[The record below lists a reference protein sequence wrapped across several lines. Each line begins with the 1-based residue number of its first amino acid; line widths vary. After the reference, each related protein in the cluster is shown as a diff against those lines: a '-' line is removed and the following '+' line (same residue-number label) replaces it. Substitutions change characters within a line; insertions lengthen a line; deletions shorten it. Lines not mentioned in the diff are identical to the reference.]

1 MDAKFMLD
9 QITDFLIM
17 LSEIE
22 PNANEPTDLTIARK
36 VWITSSE
43 LLSEIVDLLPSNKG
57 RLSLVTS
64 LIKAYGLDSKCED
77 IIGVGRVRRHDLESF
92 HGKQFLSILLKNRP
106 SIDVDHVELE
116 KIRETL
122 QIREYKDIP
131 KTPGTAPKEHI
142 DIIKLGDELGDKYNK
157 NQINDI
163 SDSDLELSEINDEII
178 LVEHKEQEED
188 NTELENFG
196 LTHDCYIFPFMA
208 EYVNLVAASSIHSA
222 SRLTKERKESV
233 QNVVINWYG
242 GRHHCKKNKAA
253 GFCYINDIVL
263 SINILRR
270 NYRRIFYL
278 DLDLHHGDGVESAFE
293 FSKNVM
299 TCSIHRYDIGFYPGT
314 GSLSS
319 TQKTKVNIPVMR
331 GLSDGSMLRIVK
343 DIVLPLIMNFGP
355 DALVIQAGCDGL
367 STDEHKEWNMTIK
380 GYGKV
385 LRLLLNSVANTP
397 VMILGGGGYNH
408 SETAKCWTYLT
419 SIALRLEKLSD
430 EWDLIPDHKYLD
442 AYQNCGFQFWT
453 NENLNSTKLMKDEN
467 DNEYVAKIK
476 AYILDKCI

>member
-1 MDAKFMLD
+1 MLLEND
-9 QITDFLIM
+9 VN
-17 LSEIE
+17 SKG
-22 PNANEPTDLTIARK
+22 PKDLTITRK

-43 LLSEIVDLLPSNKG
+43 PLSKIVDLLPANRG

-64 LIKAYGLDSKCED
+64 LIKAYELDSKCQD
-77 IIGVGRVRRHDLESF
+77 IIGVIRIRRQDLESF
-92 HGKQFLSILLKNRP
+92 HGKQFLFALLKKR
-106 SIDVDHVELE
+106 SKVDVNLPGLKRIQEA
-116 KIRETL
+116 L
-122 QIREYKDIP
+122 QIREFKDTPKIP
-131 KTPGTAPKEHI
+131 ALAPEEHI
-142 DIIKLGDELGDKYNK
+142 DIVKLGNELGEKYNRE
-157 NQINDI
+157 QESESND
-163 SDSDLELSEINDEII
+163 SGLELSDFDDEITPF
-178 LVEHKEQEED
+178 EDAETQEED
-188 NTELENFG
+188 NTELETYG
-196 LTHDCYIFPFMA
+196 LLHDCYIFPFMS

-222 SRLTKERKESV
+222 TRLTKERKDSSA
-233 QNVVINWYG
+233 QNIVVNWYG

-263 SINILRR
+263 SINVLRR
-270 NYRRIFYL
+270 SYRRIFYL

-331 GLSDGSMLRIVK
+331 GLSDSNMLRIVQE
-343 DIVLPLIMNFGP
+343 IVHPLIKNFLP

-385 LRLLLNSVANTP
+385 LSFLLNAVGNTS

-408 SETAKCWTYLT
+408 TETAKCWTYLT
-419 SIALRLEKLSD
+419 GIALGEEKLSE
-430 EWDLIPDHKYLD
+430 EWDLIPDHKYFD
-442 AYQNCGFQFWT
+442 AYQDCGFRFWT
-453 NENLNSTKLMKDEN
+453 NANSSSTKLMKDEN
-467 DNEYVAKIK
+467 DQEYIEQIK
-476 AYILDKCI
+476 THILDICI